1 MSEDILAGQ
10 RLRVGKPLFI
20 KIELETEGQDP
31 TSRFDIRV
39 ARIVD
44 VKDHPNADKL
54 YILEVDLGDEHRQIV
69 AGIRRDYAKEELRGR
84 KVALLANLEPAKL
97 RGAESRGMVLAGE
110 DEKDV
115 GLAIPPESA
124 VVGTQIFGTKG
135 APVLPFSEFQK
146 YKLQVGEGG
155 TVLFLGLGGGSTVIL
170 AANGE
175 PLRVDKGLKAGTW
188 VH

>member
-1 MSEDILAGQ
+1 M
-10 RLRVGKPLFI
+10 
-20 KIELETEGQDP
+20 
-31 TSRFDIRV
+31 
-39 ARIVD
+39 
-44 VKDHPNADKL
+44 
-54 YILEVDLGDEHRQIV
+54 
-69 AGIRRDYAKEELRGR
+69 
-84 KVALLANLEPAKL
+84 
-97 RGAESRGMVLAGE
+97 
-110 DEKDV
+110 
-115 GLAIPPESA
+115 PPESA

-155 TVLFLGLGGGSTVIL
+155 TVLFLGLGEGSTVIL